1 MQKPGFLAEMFS
13 ERPRYGLADAPP
25 ALTCPFARSPNTS
38 DNAPSGSL
46 QFLSGADRKHEQP
59 SGFSRRYFPAR
70 RYVRELAHPISPTGI
85 KLIDYLL

>member
-25 ALTCPFARSPNTS
+25 ALTCPFAHSPNAS

-46 QFLSGADRKHEQP
+46 QFPSGAARKPEQP
-59 SGFSRRYFPAR
+59 SGFSRRYCTAR
-70 RYVRELAHPISPTGI
+70 RYVRELAHPISPTAT
-85 KLIDYLL
+85 LLN